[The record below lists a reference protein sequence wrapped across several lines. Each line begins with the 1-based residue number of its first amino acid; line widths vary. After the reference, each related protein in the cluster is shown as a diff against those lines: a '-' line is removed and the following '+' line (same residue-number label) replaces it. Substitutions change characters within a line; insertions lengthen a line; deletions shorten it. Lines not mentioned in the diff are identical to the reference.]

1 MAEKTK
7 VLVVDDNS
15 NFATLLSD
23 HINEQE
29 DLEVIGIA
37 NNGIKAIEQIID
49 KSPDLVVLDIIMPYL
64 DGLGVL
70 EKINTL
76 TLEKKPKIIV
86 LSAVGQ
92 DNIARR
98 AIDLGANYYIIKP
111 FDFTVFLS
119 RLRQMIYFKSEITV
133 SDNMSKTAPGVFE
146 RNVQSDNQNIE
157 IMITEIINKIGVPP
171 HVKGYQY
178 LRSAIQMVYD
188 DVSFL
193 SKVTIEIYPGIAKK
207 YNTTPSRVERAIR
220 NAIEISLSRGNTEYV
235 EAIFGQTL
243 TRKKGKLTNS
253 EFIAIIADKIRV
265 GV

>member
-1 MAEKTK
+1 MQEKIK

-23 HINEQE
+23 HINEQD

-37 NNGIKAIEQIID
+37 NNGIKAVEQIVD

-76 TLEKKPKIIV
+76 SLDKKPKIIV

-111 FDFTVFLS
+111 FDFNVFLN
-119 RLRQMIYFKSEITV
+119 RLRQMIYSKPDIEIGSSMT
-133 SDNMSKTAPGVFE
+133 KTEPGVFAKKI
-146 RNVQSDNQNIE
+146 QSESQNIE
-157 IMITEIINKIGVPP
+157 IQITEIINKIGVPP

-178 LRSAIQMVYD
+178 LRTAIQMVYD

-193 SKVTIEIYPGIAKK
+193 SKVTIEIYPGVAKK
-207 YNTTPSRVERAIR
+207 FNTTPSRVERAIR

-253 EFIAIIADKIRV
+253 EFIAIIADRIRV